1 MDELQSDLKLNPL
14 LFPGMLK
21 PSNAGAS
28 LLLTALSA
36 SRHFD
41 VLPKKGE
48 AAQFHVTGHMNVQC
62 SLSLL
67 RIIFSAQVW
76 VMDL

>member
-1 MDELQSDLKLNPL
+1 MRELQSGLELHPL
-14 LFPGMLK
+14 LFPGMLE
-21 PSNAGAS
+21 PSDAGAS

-48 AAQFHVTGHMNVQC
+48 AA
-62 SLSLL
+62 
-67 RIIFSAQVW
+67 
-76 VMDL
+76 